1 MSIATEARN
10 VYMRRVTSKCR
21 PRWRVTVKTAL
32 GDCHVAPLPLSS
44 INCKTMKWWAS
55 RWAPSFLVG
64 LFIIVT
70 CIVQD
75 TIPISSMISRE
86 FAVPNQRATNVNR
99 VLLIVSY
106 DGIPRDF
113 VILIALLSPIRR

>member
-1 MSIATEARN
+1 MPAKVEGHRENSARRLPRGPPPPLKYQLQDDEVVGVKVGAVLFGWF
-10 VYMRRVTSKCR
+10 VY
-21 PRWRVTVKTAL
+21 
-32 GDCHVAPLPLSS
+32 
-44 INCKTMKWWAS
+44 N
-55 RWAPSFLVG
+55 
-64 LFIIVT
+64 T